1 MSDLKADAPGD
12 SRNARI
18 LARASALA
26 YRDEASGAPGFKDEL
41 GLDAKLVS
49 ANNTQAYVAQDDK
62 DIVVAFRG
70 SQAPT
75 SIDGLKDWLLTNAN
89 DFLIIPEG
97 RAGTDFAAAGVG
109 ARFHKGFVSG
119 LGDIWGSLF
128 PLVDGAIQQKER
140 PLWVTGHSLGG
151 ALALLGAWRFQRQMA
166 PVHQVYTFG
175 APMVGNAD
183 VAAAFEQ
190 AFPNKIFRFVDS
202 SDLVPKLPTVSLIA
216 NAFAHCPCEVPL
228 TEAAASASNAFDFMK
243 QLGGRVVYGILGNEH
258 VDSMWDYMKSS
269 IMCHLMPNYLAKID
283 AKAGQS
289 A

>member
-1 MSDLKADAPGD
+1 MSDLIQDAAGD
-12 SRNARI
+12 ARNARI
-18 LARASALA
+18 LARAASLA
-26 YRDEASGAPGFKDEL
+26 YRDEPAGAAGFKSEL

-49 ANNTQAYVAQDDK
+49 VNNTQTYIAQDDK

-109 ARFHKGFVSG
+109 ARFHKGFVTA
-119 LGDIWGSLF
+119 LGDVWDGLF
-128 PLVDGAIQQKER
+128 PLVDAAMQQKER

-151 ALALLGAWRFQRQMA
+151 ALALVGAWRFQRQMA

-183 VAAAFEQ
+183 VATAFEQ
-190 AFPNKIFRFVDS
+190 AFPNKIFRFVDP
-202 SDLVPKLPTVSLIA
+202 SDLVSKLPTVSLIA
-216 NAFAHCPCEVPL
+216 NAFAHCPAEVPL
-228 TEAAASASNAFDFMK
+228 SDATAAASNAFDFMK
-243 QLGGRVVYGILGNEH
+243 QLGGRVVDGILGNEH
-258 VDSMWDYMKSS
+258 ADSMWDYMKSS
-269 IMCHLMPNYLAKID
+269 IMCHLMPNYLAKVD
-283 AKAGQS
+283 AKASQLP
-289 A
+289 